1 MTGPEECDAVAP
13 ATRLVVVR
21 GAPTEEELAAA
32 TVALMCALRAA
43 RDEAATV
50 SRRAEASWS
59 AAVDYRAP
67 GAWASRCH

>member
-1 MTGPEECDAVAP
+1 MTGTEEFDAAEV
-13 ATRLVVVR
+13 TRLVVVR

-43 RDEAATV
+43 RGTARTA
-50 SRRAEASWS
+50 RRRTEASWS
-59 AAVDYRAP
+59 TPADYRAP

>member
-1 MTGPEECDAVAP
+1 MTGPEEVDPAAPVA
-13 ATRLVVVR
+13 RLVVLR

-32 TVALMCALRAA
+32 TVALMCSLRAA
-43 RDEAATV
+43 RDGTATV

>member
-1 MTGPEECDAVAP
+1 MTAAEEFDAVGVP
-13 ATRLVVVR
+13 RLVVVR

-43 RDEAATV
+43 RGTAPGR
-50 SRRAEASWS
+50 RRAEASWS
-59 AAVDYRAP
+59 PAADYRAP

>member
-1 MTGPEECDAVAP
+1 MTAAEEFDAAAVP
-13 ATRLVVVR
+13 RLVVVR

-43 RDEAATV
+43 RGTGPGR
-50 SRRAEASWS
+50 RRAEASWS
-59 AAVDYRAP
+59 PAADYRAP

>member
-1 MTGPEECDAVAP
+1 MTAPEGFDAAGPVP
-13 ATRLVVVR
+13 RLVVVR

-32 TVALMCALRAA
+32 TVALMCSLRAA
-43 RDEAATV
+43 RDGSATV

-59 AAVDYRAP
+59 AVDYRAP